1 MQTKAKEKEHE
12 MMTNAQANKII
23 FERADEA
30 SRLAESEWGSDQ
42 QVAAESEA
50 YDVSAKHYG
59 IDWEEHPYLLH
70 ATTEEAMTHVKDYV
84 RNLPLLEPINIRQKL
99 DAEATRQDS

>member
-1 MQTKAKEKEHE
+1 
-12 MMTNAQANKII
+12 MTNAQANKII

-42 QVAAESEA
+42 QVAAESEV

-59 IDWEEHPYLLH
+59 IDWEEHPYLMH
-70 ATTEEAMTHVKDYV
+70 ATTEEAMDFVKDYV
-84 RNLPLLEPINIRQKL
+84 QKL
-99 DAEATRQDS
+99 TDIPMSRT